1 MPTQTQLLLI
11 QILEE
16 MKKLT
21 PEAIN
26 PNHLF
31 DDARYFTKEGDKVL
45 THDNVQPVG
54 LFNPVNRD
62 IPSIVDPQGV
72 STKRRDMRNAGAAAA
87 GAAGSAVGVP
97 VAPADDIWEID
108 DIYASFL
115 CSADV
120 AARTCSLYIQ
130 TVRQNNAIPAALIAT
145 DWIGTDVNLAADQ
158 SGGIWMTGQHFN
170 YINTNG
176 AIAAT
181 VTDEN
186 IFPLRLGPG
195 SLIVALYTANGQLLD
210 QSAID
215 IYYHIRGQV

>member
-1 MPTQTQLLLI
+1 MPTQTQVLLQ
-11 QILEE
+11 QILAE

-31 DDARYFTKEGDKVL
+31 DDSRYFTKEGDKVL

-72 STKRRDMRNAGAAAA
+72 STKRRDIRNIGAAAP
-87 GAAGSAVGVP
+87 GAAGSAVVVP

-120 AARTCSLYIQ
+120 AARTCALYIQ
-130 TVRQNNAIPAALIAT
+130 TGRVNNAIPAALIAT
-145 DWIGTDVNLAADQ
+145 DWIGTNVNLTADQ
-158 SGGIWMTGQHFN
+158 SGAIWMTGQHFN

-176 AIAAT
+176 VVAAT

-195 SLIVALYTANGQLLD
+195 SIISALYTVNGQMLD

-215 IYYHIRGQV
+215 VYYHIRGQL